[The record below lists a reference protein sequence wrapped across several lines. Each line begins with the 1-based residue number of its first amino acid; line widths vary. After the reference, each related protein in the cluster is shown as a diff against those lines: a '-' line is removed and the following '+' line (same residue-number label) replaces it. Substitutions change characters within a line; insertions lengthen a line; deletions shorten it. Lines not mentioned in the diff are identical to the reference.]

1 MQVGHS
7 LLYSHLAVSMRN
19 IYVSNINKD
28 SVICRRARLVLPCC
42 QERARAVSEFFRRRK
57 VGQKGIGYWLQTVGG
72 ECILKI
78 ATLFVSLRKAAA
90 EAKLTVRSPQTDS

>member
-1 MQVGHS
+1 
-7 LLYSHLAVSMRN
+7 
-19 IYVSNINKD
+19 
-28 SVICRRARLVLPCC
+28 
-42 QERARAVSEFFRRRK
+42 VSEFFRRRK

-90 EAKLTVRSPQTDS
+90 EAKLKVRSPQTDS